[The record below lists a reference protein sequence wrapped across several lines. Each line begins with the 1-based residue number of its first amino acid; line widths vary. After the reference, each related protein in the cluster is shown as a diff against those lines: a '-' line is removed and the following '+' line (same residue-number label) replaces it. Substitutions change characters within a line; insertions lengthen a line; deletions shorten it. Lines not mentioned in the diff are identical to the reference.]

1 MFMPGFGFWG
11 IDPTWIIIVPA
22 VLLTMWAHL
31 RVQST
36 FAEWSRRRTFRGL
49 TGAQVAEA
57 ILADAGL
64 NDVVVE
70 PTPGHLTDHYD
81 PRTRTL
87 RLSESVYYSNSVSAI
102 GVAAHEA
109 GHAIQHDTGYIP
121 LTARSF
127 FVPLANLGSMGG
139 PVLFMLG
146 LFFPRSALGG
156 TLMDLGILL
165 FGLAVGFYLITLPVE
180 FNASGR
186 ALAILEGHGY
196 LHGEELRGARAV
208 LWAAAMTYVASAAMA
223 VSQLL
228 RLLFIRGMMRDD
240 D

>member
-1 MFMPGFGFWG
+1 MFMPGFFFDW
-11 IDPTWIIIVPA
+11 TYVLVLPA
-22 VLLTMWAHL
+22 LVLVLWAQA

-36 FAEWSRRRTFRGL
+36 FAEWGRRRTLRGL

-64 NDVVVE
+64 SDVVVE

-87 RLSESVYYSNSVSAI
+87 RLSQSVYYSNSVSAI

-109 GHAIQHDTGYIP
+109 GHAIQHDMGYIP
-121 LTARSF
+121 LTARNF

-156 TLMDLGILL
+156 MLMDLGILL

-196 LHGEELRGARAV
+196 LQGEELRGARAV

-223 VSQLL
+223 ISQLL
-228 RLLFIRGMMRDD
+228 RLLFIRGMMRDED
-240 D
+240 